1 MNDMKDNILCS
12 KLKIQS
18 WNIQSSKNQLFN
30 KFDDPSFTRSL
41 LEHDVVCLQEIRQ
54 AVKVPGFRSFCNT
67 RPDEKHGGVA
77 ILLKN
82 ELVGGFERVIKHKS
96 NDLLIC
102 KLKKSFFKFERDIF
116 IVNAY
121 ITPITSSATK
131 SYDGRDLIHKISEV
145 INDLRNS
152 GDIILCGDF
161 NSRIAD
167 DPGLLENED
176 DKTTEH
182 IPLPHDYTPDKLIIR
197 ISQDMQRNP
206 LCKVFLSLIMDNR
219 LKILN
224 GRTLG
229 DLSGAL
235 TCINYNGCSVVD
247 YFAIS
252 HSLSPLVETLT
263 VLPFTQYSD
272 HKPLSLVLSTSKLR
286 LFTKTQIET
295 SYIPAPARFLIDE
308 SSKSKFKETQ
318 LDDLYVRHYKD
329 LADVLN
335 NFEPDSES
343 NRDKINGINNSF
355 TNYLHKM
362 ASDCFKTTKTVNESG
377 KKNKKNNP
385 WFNHKCRRSKRELN
399 KAARTTSNFPTSDF
413 LRTNY
418 YKVKKS
424 YKSLIKKQKDSFF
437 DKLNRDIE
445 AGKILNWNQFKKLK
459 NFKSDKTDF
468 DNYDMNNFESFFTDL
483 YSDDH
488 KTVTPTEKQRFID
501 EANRINSTSEP
512 SPTLNDP
519 IVTSEVKHCISSL
532 KSGKAS
538 SFDMIS
544 NEILKGLND
553 FNVSLLTKLFNI
565 CLSSGTYPWNV
576 NIITP
581 LHKKGSKDDPDNYR
595 AVAVSSVIGKL
606 FSTILL
612 NRLIEF
618 RKIECPDPPNQ
629 LGFTKK
635 AQTYDHILTM
645 QTIAAK
651 YKKSKRNVNAVFVD
665 FRKAFDSICR
675 QALFFKLAQNGITGN
690 LFNVLSDMYANSY
703 AHIKL
708 SGRLSNKFDIK
719 KGTEQGHPLSP
730 DLFKIFLSDL
740 SPLLEFINCPKLSD
754 KLVSHLLWA
763 DDLILLSLDHATS
776 QLQLDKLSNFCDQW
790 GIEINK
796 LKTKVVIFGSNKSH
810 SHVKFMLNGE
820 PLEVVDSY
828 CYLGII
834 LHKSGTLQLSINDL
848 KCKATRAMF
857 GLKRTVNRSKLSFRA
872 LTTLFDSLIKPILL
886 YGAPVWMPSLPIIKH
901 LCNSASTRP
910 HQVQGIIS
918 KINRIPFEITH
929 QFFLKW
935 ALGTHRKS
943 SNIGTLGES
952 GRYPLIYQ
960 SIKLTL
966 SYYQRVENL
975 SKDSLVY
982 AALQEQKSLMLPW
995 YKNIESLL
1003 KIDEI
1008 FHLDHVSAYRYRKK
1022 THNNDSTSTHS
1033 HQHSQ
1038 ATTSGSCFIHD
1049 PSKFVPMNPLPSR
1062 DYRPN
1067 HIIKCL
1073 KEHFRVCWEHEK
1085 STSSKLEF
1093 YHSIKKSFQKEPYL
1107 DIIHN
1112 PYNRYRT
1119 TKLRISAHDLEIESG
1134 RYAGLRREE
1143 RSCKWCSLSLST
1155 ETLEDESHVLFNCD
1169 FYADIR
1175 AKLWNNLLK
1184 LKTHNPSSPNNLS
1197 SHTSINRQINTLTLQ
1212 NSLMKFLSPNAWSD
1226 HDTDINIGDPLYQY
1240 HFVDDEVGV
1249 NIRSRITNAISCFI
1263 SKCFDKR
1270 WGFLKELSKQNP
1282 RAVVIVPPS

>member
-1 MNDMKDNILCS
+1 MDCKKHTTLCS
-12 KLKIQS
+12 KLKILS

-30 KFDDPSFTRSL
+30 KFDDSSFTRRIF
-41 LEHDVVCLQEIRQ
+41 EHDVVCLQEIRQ

-82 ELVGGFERVIKHKS
+82 ELVGGFEQVTKYKS
-96 NDLLIC
+96 NDILIC

-116 IVNAY
+116 IINAY
-121 ITPITSSATK
+121 ITPVTSTATK
-131 SYDGRDLIHKISEV
+131 SYDGRDLIHKISEI
-145 INDLRNS
+145 INNLRNS

-167 DPGLLENED
+167 DPGLLQNED

-182 IPLPHDYTPDKLIIR
+182 LPLPHDYIPDKFVIR
-197 ISQDMQRNP
+197 ISQDMQRNS
-206 LCKVFLSLIMDNR
+206 LCKDFLSLIMNNR

-229 DLSGAL
+229 DLSGAV
-235 TCINYNGCSVVD
+235 TCINYNGVSVVD

-252 HSLSPLVETLT
+252 HSLSNLIETLT

-272 HKPLSLVLSTSKLR
+272 HKPLSLTLTTSKLH
-286 LFTKTQIET
+286 LFTKTRIET
-295 SYIPAPARFLIDE
+295 NYDPAPARFLMDE
-308 SSKSKFKETQ
+308 SSKSKFKKTQ
-318 LDDLYVRHYKD
+318 LDDLYVRQYKD
-329 LADVLN
+329 LTDALN
-335 NFEPDSES
+335 KLEHDRET
-343 NRDKINGINNSF
+343 NREKINGINDSF
-355 TNYLHKM
+355 TNYLHDM
-362 ASDCFKTTKTVNESG
+362 ASVCFKTTKTVNEFDNM
-377 KKNKKNNP
+377 KKKNNP
-385 WFNHKCRRSKRELN
+385 WFNLKCRTAKRELN

-424 YKSLIKKQKDSFF
+424 YKSLIKKQKDAFF
-437 DKLNRDIE
+437 DKLNKDIE

-459 NFKSDKTDF
+459 NFKSDKTEF
-468 DNYDMNNFESFFTDL
+468 DSYDMNNFESFFTDL
-483 YSDDH
+483 YSDVH
-488 KTVTPTEKQRFID
+488 KTVTPTEKQRLIY
-501 EANRINSTSEP
+501 EAKRINSTSEP
-512 SPTLNDP
+512 SPILNDP
-519 IVTSEVKHCISSL
+519 IIISEVKSCISSL
-532 KSGKAS
+532 KPGKAS
-538 SFDMIS
+538 SLDMIC

-553 FNVSLLTKLFNI
+553 VNVSLLTGLFNM

-581 LHKKGSKDDPDNYR
+581 LHKKDSKDDPDNYR
-595 AVAVSSVIGKL
+595 AVAVGSVIRKL
-606 FSTILL
+606 FATILL
-612 NRLIEF
+612 NRLITY
-618 RKIECPDPPNQ
+618 RNIECPDPPNQ

-645 QTIAAK
+645 QTLAAK
-651 YKKSKRNVNAVFVD
+651 YKKLKKNVHAVFVD
-665 FRKAFDSICR
+665 FRKAFDSVCR
-675 QALFFKLAQNGITGN
+675 QALFFKLAKNGITGN
-690 LFNVLSDMYANSY
+690 FFNVLSDMYANSY

-740 SPLLEFINCPKLSD
+740 SSLLDFSNCPKLSD

-776 QLQLDKLSNFCDQW
+776 QLQLDKLANFCDQW

-796 LKTKVVIFGSNKSH
+796 LKTKVVIFGSNKSCTH
-810 SHVKFMLNGE
+810 ATYMLNGE

-834 LHKSGTLQLSINDL
+834 LHKSGSLQYSIKDL

-886 YGAPVWMPSLPIIKH
+886 YGAPVWMPTLPIIKH
-901 LCNSASTRP
+901 LCNSATFKP
-910 HQVQGIIS
+910 QQVQGIIS

-975 SKDSLVY
+975 SNDSLVY

-1008 FHLDHVSAYRYRKK
+1008 FHLDHVSAYRYRRK
-1022 THNNDSTSTHS
+1022 TQNNDSTSTHQHTQS
-1033 HQHSQ
+1033 HSQ
-1038 ATTSGSCFIHD
+1038 ATMPTSTSSSCFTHD
-1049 PSKFVPMNPLPSR
+1049 PSKFLPINPIPSR
-1062 DYRPN
+1062 DFRPN

-1073 KEHFRVCWEHEK
+1073 KDHFKVCWEYEK
-1085 STSSKLEF
+1085 SISSKLEL

-1119 TKLRISAHDLEIESG
+1119 TKLRISSHDLEIESG

-1143 RSCKWCSLSLST
+1143 RSCKWCSLSIST
-1155 ETLEDESHVLFNCD
+1155 EILEDESHVLFT
-1169 FYADIR
+1169 IQ
-1175 AKLWNNLLK
+1175 L
-1184 LKTHNPSSPNNLS
+1184 
-1197 SHTSINRQINTLTLQ
+1197 
-1212 NSLMKFLSPNAWSD
+1212 
-1226 HDTDINIGDPLYQY
+1226 
-1240 HFVDDEVGV
+1240 
-1249 NIRSRITNAISCFI
+1249 
-1263 SKCFDKR
+1263 
-1270 WGFLKELSKQNP
+1270 
-1282 RAVVIVPPS
+1282 